1 MRDVWHG
8 GGTTLRMTHD
18 GAQRASSR
26 SDQGSELTFEPSA
39 AIAHRR
45 RRLTRLAPL
54 AAAFLGLAV
63 MGILP
68 AATSAASAPKV
79 VVVVGPVESSTSR
92 YIADGKAL
100 AAQARAYGGAVT
112 EIYSPNATWGK
123 VKTALQGADLLI
135 YLGHGNGWPS
145 PYAPFRASS
154 KDGLGLN
161 ATAGHGSSNVK
172 YYGESYLISYIRM
185 APHAVVILN
194 HLCYSAGNS
203 EPGRADPTR
212 TVAKKR
218 IDNFG
223 AGFIRTG
230 ADVVFAEPRGNPAYI
245 LDDLFHSSKTMKQ
258 IFWDSPEAK
267 QTYSFMFT
275 SSRTRGAVAISDP
288 YRPGKYYRSLVGFIG
303 LRATTWRS

>member
-1 MRDVWHG
+1 MR
-8 GGTTLRMTHD
+8 LTHD
-18 GAQRASSR
+18 GAQRASLR
-26 SDQGSELTFEPSA
+26 SDEASELLVADPSGTA
-39 AIAHRR
+39 PRR

-54 AAAFLGLAV
+54 AAALLGLAV
-63 MGILP
+63 LGIMP
-68 AATSAASAPKV
+68 ATAAAASAPHV
-79 VVVVGPVESSTSR
+79 VVVVGPVEGLTSR

-100 AAQARAYGGAVT
+100 AAQAKSYGAVVT
-112 EIYSPNATWGK
+112 TIYSPNATWGR
-123 VKTALQGADLLI
+123 VKAALQGADLLI

-161 ATAGHGSSNVK
+161 AAAGHGSYNVK
-172 YYGESYLISYIRM
+172 YFGESYLINYIRM

-203 EPGRADPTR
+203 ESGNADPTK

-223 AGFIRTG
+223 AGFLRTG
-230 ADVVFAEPRGNPAYI
+230 ADVVFAEPRGNPSYI
-245 LDDLFHSSKTMKQ
+245 LKDLFHSSKSMKQ
-258 IFWDSPEAK
+258 IFWDSPQATH
-267 QTYSFMFT
+267 TYSFTFS

-288 YRPGKYYRSLVGFIG
+288 YRPGKYYRSVVGFLGIT
-303 LRATTWRS
+303 ATTWR

>member
-18 GAQRASSR
+18 GAQRASLR
-26 SDQGSELTFEPSA
+26 SDEEPQSTFEPSP
-39 AIAHRR
+39 AIAPRR

-68 AATSAASAPKV
+68 AATSAATAPKV
-79 VVVVGPVESSTSR
+79 VVVVGPVESTTSR
-92 YIADGKAL
+92 YIADAKAL
-100 AAQARAYGGAVT
+100 AAQARSYGGAVT
-112 EIYSPNATWGK
+112 EIY
-123 VKTALQGADLLI
+123 
-135 YLGHGNGWPS
+135 S

-161 ATAGHGSSNVK
+161 ATAGNGSSNVK

-223 AGFIRTG
+223 AGFLRTG

-258 IFWDSPEAK
+258 IFWDSPDATH
-267 QTYSFMFT
+267 TYSFMFT
-275 SSRTRGAVAISDP
+275 STRTSGAVAISDP